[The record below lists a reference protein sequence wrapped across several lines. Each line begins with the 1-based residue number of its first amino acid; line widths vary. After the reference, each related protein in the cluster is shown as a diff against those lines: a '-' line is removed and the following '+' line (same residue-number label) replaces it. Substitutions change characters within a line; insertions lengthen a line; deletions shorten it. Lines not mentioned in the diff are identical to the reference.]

1 MILSVP
7 SRSLCESVTR
17 YITCRSGAVR
27 RCWSSATATS
37 GGGSG
42 RRPAR
47 TSGSGRRA
55 LVGLLASVGG
65 YGLFLAAESVE
76 YGTGAF
82 WTYRTLAGGI
92 AGLGLP
98 AFLLGLVVALPEV
111 RRNTYVSL
119 VGSLLCA
126 AGIVL
131 SLATYPDQWNVAG
144 SPDYV
149 VETVT
154 VYGLGAMLRSA
165 AGGAVNCHFENEE
178 ITGFIRG
185 SPPEG

>member
-1 MILSVP
+1 MSFE
-7 SRSLCESVTR
+7 R
-17 YITCRSGAVR
+17 
-27 RCWSSATATS
+27 
-37 GGGSG
+37 GSEMLVECYRDLG
-42 RRPAR
+42 RRIR
-47 TSGSGRRA
+47 TASGENVRVGQALA

-82 WTYRTLAGGI
+82 WTCRTLAGGI

-131 SLATYPDQWNVAG
+131 SLATYPDQRNVAG

-165 AGGAVNCHFENEE
+165 AAGGAVNCHFENEE